1 MKKKAE
7 KIAPNSKYTPDR
19 VEKITNAI
27 AVGATF
33 THACNYAGID
43 MDTFARW
50 RKRYTEFA
58 DAIKNAEGQAVVGW
72 LARIEAA
79 AKAGNWTAAAWKLER
94 IHPKDYGRTDR
105 VEHANPDGTALLTPV
120 ADALTKIY
128 GTSGSNSK

>member
-1 MKKKAE
+1 MKKEKP
-7 KIAPNSKYTPDR
+7 KIAANSKYTPER

-50 RKRYTEFA
+50 RKRYAEFA
-58 DAIKNAEGQAVVGW
+58 DTIKEAEGKAVVGW

-79 AKAGNWTAAAWKLER
+79 AKSGQWTAAAWKLER
-94 IHPKDYGRTDR
+94 RYPSDYGRT
-105 VEHANPDGTALLTPV
+105 VAEITGKDGTPLLQPV

-128 GTSGSNSK
+128 GTSGTRTK